1 MSIQSSVNAAI
12 GSLAVFGRM
21 RSAESRQKAM
31 MELEKQKVAISQQ
44 KADTESKKLELR
56 QTREARLKEV
66 SPIYAQTALQKERNK
81 RYALG
86 TERLKIKQWGL
97 TNEQK

>member
-1 MSIQSSVNAAI
+1 MSIQSSVNTAI

-21 RSAESRQKAM
+21 RSAEARQKAM
-31 MELEKQKVAISQQ
+31 MELEKQKVAINQQ

-56 QTREARLKEV
+56 QAREARLKDL
-66 SPIYAQTALQKERNK
+66 SPIYAQATLQRERNK

-86 TERLKIKQWGL
+86 TERLKVKQGGL